1 MPYIVED
8 SDGISFESD
17 IYITP
22 TTFNFGTSSDVATS
36 LTCSVYIERGGF
48 SVASSV
54 NNSGDLYVNSNFH
67 INSAVDFP
75 IQLLT
80 TVSGGVSLVTK
91 PSDHIII
98 ASFSNT
104 NNNDIWLGTSS
115 RIEGKELIIRRVDGS
130 TATVNIKSSQ
140 TDIDDGNVL
149 TGMVSQ
155 LTLSNVGYY
164 RFVRIGG
171 YWTVMTWA

>member
-36 LTCSVYIERGGF
+36 LTCSVYIERGYLFVG
-48 SVASSV
+48 SSV
-54 NNSGDLYVNSNFH
+54 TSGDLYVNSNFH
-67 INSAVDFP
+67 INSTVDFP
-75 IQLLT
+75 TQILSV
-80 TVSGGVSLVTK
+80 VSGGVSLVTAQY
-91 PSDHIII
+91 DHIII
-98 ASFSNT
+98 ASFSNA
-104 NNNDIWLGTSS
+104 NSNDIWLGTSS

-140 TDIDDGNVL
+140 FDIDDGSAL

-155 LTLSNVGYY
+155 LTLSNIGYL

>member
-22 TTFNFGTSSDVATS
+22 TTFNFGTSSDAATA
-36 LTCSVYIERGGF
+36 LTCSVYVERGAFAAG
-48 SVASSV
+48 S
-54 NNSGDLYVNSNFH
+54 DLYTNSNFH
-67 INSAVDFP
+67 INSAVGFP
-75 IQLLT
+75 TQLLS
-80 TVSGGVSLVTK
+80 TVSGGVSIVTS
-91 PSDHIII
+91 PTDHIII
-98 ASFSNT
+98 ASFSNA

-140 TDIDDGNVL
+140 SDIDDANPL

-155 LTLSNVGYY
+155 LTLSNIGFY
-164 RFVRIGG
+164 RLVRIGG
-171 YWTVMTWA
+171 YWTVMSWA

>member
-8 SDGISFESD
+8 LDGISFESD

-36 LTCSVYIERGGF
+36 LTCSVYIERGYFFVG
-48 SVASSV
+48 SSV
-54 NNSGDLYVNSNFH
+54 TSGDLYMNSNFH

-75 IQLLT
+75 IELLT
-80 TVSGGVSLVTK
+80 SVSGGVSLVTT

-98 ASFSNT
+98 ASFSNA

-155 LTLSNVGYY
+155 LSLTNTGYY
-164 RFVRIGG
+164 RFVRIGT

>member
-1 MPYIVED
+1 MPYIVQD
-8 SDGISFESD
+8 SDGIFFESD
-17 IYITP
+17 IYITS
-22 TTFNFGTSSDVATS
+22 TTFNFGTSSDAATA
-36 LTCSVYIERGGF
+36 LTCSVYITKGAFF
-48 SVASSV
+48 SSS
-54 NNSGDLYVNSNFH
+54 DLYVGSNFH
-67 INSAVDFP
+67 INSAVDFST
-75 IQLLT
+75 QLLT
-80 TVSGGVSLVTK
+80 TSSGGVSIVTA

-155 LTLSNVGYY
+155 LPLDKLGYY

>member
-1 MPYIVED
+1 
-8 SDGISFESD
+8 
-17 IYITP
+17 
-22 TTFNFGTSSDVATS
+22 
-36 LTCSVYIERGGF
+36 
-48 SVASSV
+48 
-54 NNSGDLYVNSNFH
+54 VNSNFH

-75 IQLLT
+75 TQILSG
-80 TVSGGVSLVTK
+80 VSGGVSLVTTQ
-91 PSDHIII
+91 SDHIII
-98 ASFSNT
+98 ASFSNA
-104 NNNDIWLGTSS
+104 NSNDIWLGTSS

-164 RFVRIGG
+164 RFVRIGT

>member
-1 MPYIVED
+1 MD
-8 SDGISFESD
+8 
-17 IYITP
+17 
-22 TTFNFGTSSDVATS
+22 
-36 LTCSVYIERGGF
+36 
-48 SVASSV
+48 
-54 NNSGDLYVNSNFH
+54 SNFH
-67 INSAVDFP
+67 INSCVDFP
-75 IQLLT
+75 IELLT
-80 TVSGGVSLVTK
+80 VVTGGVSLVTT
-91 PSDHIII
+91 PFDHIII
-98 ASFSNT
+98 ASFSNG

-140 TDIDDGNVL
+140 SDIDDGNVL

-171 YWTVMTWA
+171 YWTNMTWA

>member
-22 TTFNFGTSSDVATS
+22 TTFNFGTSSDAATA
-36 LTCSVYIERGGF
+36 LTCSVYVERGGF
-48 SVASSV
+48 SVASAAS
-54 NNSGDLYVNSNFH
+54 SGDLYVNSNFH

-80 TVSGGVSLVTK
+80 VVSGGVSLVTT

-98 ASFSNT
+98 ASFSNA

-164 RFVRIGG
+164 RFVRIGT

>member
-1 MPYIVED
+1 MPYIVEN

-48 SVASSV
+48 SVAYSTLPS
-54 NNSGDLYVNSNFH
+54 DLYVNSNFH

-80 TVSGGVSLVTK
+80 TVSGGVSLVTE

-155 LTLSNVGYY
+155 LTLSNIGYY

>member
-22 TTFNFGTSSDVATS
+22 TTFNFGTSSDAATS

-48 SVASSV
+48 NVASTV
-54 NNSGDLYVNSNFH
+54 TSGDLYVNSNFH
-67 INSAVDFP
+67 INSAVNFP
-75 IQLLT
+75 TQILSG
-80 TVSGGVSLVTK
+80 VSGGVSLVTTQ
-91 PSDHIII
+91 SDHIII

-104 NNNDIWLGTSS
+104 NSNDIWLGTSS

-164 RFVRIGG
+164 RFVRIGD

>member
-36 LTCSVYIERGGF
+36 LTCSVYIERGYF
-48 SVASSV
+48 YVASSIT
-54 NNSGDLYVNSNFH
+54 SGDLYVNSNFH

-80 TVSGGVSLVTK
+80 SVVGGVSLVTT

-98 ASFSNT
+98 ASFSNA

-155 LTLSNVGYY
+155 LTLSNIGYY
-164 RFVRIGG
+164 RFVRIGD

>member
-48 SVASSV
+48 YVGSSV
-54 NNSGDLYVNSNFH
+54 TSADLYVNSNFH
-67 INSAVDFP
+67 INSTVIFP
-75 IQLLT
+75 TEILSG
-80 TVSGGVSLVTK
+80 VSGGVSRVTTQ
-91 PSDHIII
+91 SDHIII
-98 ASFSNT
+98 ASFSNA

-155 LTLSNVGYY
+155 LTLSNIGYY